1 MWDQRYASLDYVYG
15 TQPNDFLRLNAAR
28 LPKSNILCLADGEG
42 RNSVYLASLGYH
54 VTAVD
59 SSEVGLA
66 KTQKLAS
73 EQGVSVTTV
82 HADLADYDLG
92 RGQWNGI
99 VSIFCHLPV
108 PLRRQVHSSI
118 PTALAAGGVLLLE
131 AYTPKQL
138 EFKTGGPP
146 NAALMMQSAD
156 LATELNPLYL
166 NLNQEVVRDIHEGSG
181 HHGKGAVVQVIGVRL

>member
-1 MWDQRYASLDYVYG
+1 
-15 TQPNDFLRLNAAR
+15 
-28 LPKSNILCLADGEG
+28 
-42 RNSVYLASLGYH
+42 LGYH

-66 KTQKLAS
+66 KTQKLAY
-73 EQGVSVTTV
+73 EKGLTVATV

-92 RGQWNGI
+92 KGQWNGI
-99 VSIFCHLPV
+99 VSIFCHLSPL
-108 PLRRQVHSSI
+108 LRRQVHCNI

-146 NAALMMQSAD
+146 NSALMMQSSE

-166 NLNQEVVRDIHEGSG
+166 DLNQEVVRDIHEGSG
-181 HHGKGAVVQVIGVRL
+181 HHGKGAVVQVIGVR

>member
-1 MWDQRYASLDYVYG
+1 MWDQRYTSPDYVFG
-15 TQPNDFLRLNAAR
+15 THPNDFLRLNAAR

-66 KTQKLAS
+66 KTQKLAH
-73 EQGVSVTTV
+73 EKGVTVATV

-92 RGQWNGI
+92 KGQWNGI
-99 VSIFCHLPV
+99 VSIFCHLP
-108 PLRRQVHSSI
+108 PLLRRQVHSNI

-146 NAALMMQSAD
+146 NVALMMQS
-156 LATELNPLYL
+156 LELVTELNPLCL
-166 NLNQEVVRDIHEGSG
+166 DLNQEVVRDIHEGSG
-181 HHGKGAVVQVIGVRL
+181 HHGKGAVVQVIGVRS

>member
-28 LPKSNILCLADGEG
+28 LPKSKILCLADGEG

-66 KTQKLAS
+66 KTQKLARQ
-73 EQGVSVTTV
+73 QGVSVATV

-92 RGQWNGI
+92 QGQWTGI
-99 VSIFCHLPV
+99 VSIFCHLPA
-108 PLRRQVHSSI
+108 PLRRQVHCNI
-118 PTALAAGGVLLLE
+118 PTALATGGVLLLE

-146 NAALMMQSAD
+146 NAALMMQSLE
-156 LATELNPLYL
+156 LATELNPLRL
-166 NLNQEVVRDIHEGSG
+166 DLNQEVVRDIHEGSG
-181 HHGKGAVVQVIGVRL
+181 HYGEGAVVQVIGVRL